1 MTSFDLNRFALT
13 WMLLI
18 TQQKKVCSGLLK
30 DGVRQERYK
39 LKRDYFNGV
48 PEDQVLSNKPPN
60 TSQQTGQNLWRSGI
74 ILNTRYHRLDVTL
87 VLT

>member
-1 MTSFDLNRFALT
+1 MDVADNTT
-13 WMLLI
+13 
-18 TQQKKVCSGLLK
+18 KKVCSGLLK

-60 TSQQTGQNLWRSGI
+60 TSQQDWAK
-74 ILNTRYHRLDVTL
+74 L
-87 VLT
+87 VEKWNNPKHKVSQIRCYFSTHIAQKC

>member
-1 MTSFDLNRFALT
+1 MTSFDFNRFALT

-48 PEDQVLSNKPPN
+48 PEDQVLANKPPN
-60 TSQQTGQNLWRSGI
+60 ISQQDWANLVQKWNSPKHKVSKI
-74 ILNTRYHRLDVTL
+74 
-87 VLT
+87 